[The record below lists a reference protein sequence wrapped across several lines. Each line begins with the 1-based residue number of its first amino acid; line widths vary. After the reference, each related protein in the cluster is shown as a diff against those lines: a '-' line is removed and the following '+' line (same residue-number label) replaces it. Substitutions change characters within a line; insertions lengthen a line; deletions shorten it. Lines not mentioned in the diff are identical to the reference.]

1 MNSRDLKAALA
12 VADPVDHRTLAEID
26 FELIEEELFADLAA
40 GSSPLLATTPER
52 IRSPRS
58 RRPLVIA
65 VGAAALAAAF
75 VLVVSLGGGGPEQPA
90 PAYGA
95 ELVRFA
101 EASPLLLLE
110 EPGWHVGYANEESS
124 EEGQIEFI
132 LGKKLPYEV
141 ITETSGRRPPAVRQH
156 RAELNWRGGTL
167 ASWVSD
173 RAASADF
180 HTTLPVL
187 GTTAQVFRYEDGH
200 PGDYEFTAL
209 WTEAGQV
216 DEFRAPVPDLAAF
229 EAHLGALRQVDSQS
243 WLGALPPSVIKAA
256 DHGDAVTEMLRG
268 VTVPAGFSAAQ
279 VPDAG
284 LSTDRYQLG
293 AAVTGSVACSWFR
306 QWGEDRAAGNSAG
319 AAEAEAALA
328 GAENWP
334 VMREMET
341 EDAYPQ
347 VLNEYAAAMPSGQ
360 WYGRPLLGEVESGL
374 GCAADGVPLVGGP
387 ATQR

>member
-1 MNSRDLKAALA
+1 MKTRELKAALA
-12 VADPVDHRTLAEID
+12 AADPVDHQALAGLD
-26 FELIEEELFADLAA
+26 FELIEDELFVDLA
-40 GSSPLLATTPER
+40 GQSSPLLATTPER

-65 VGAAALAAAF
+65 LGAASLAAAF
-75 VLVVSLGGGGPEQPA
+75 VVVLSLGGGGPEQPTR
-90 PAYGA
+90 AYGA

-124 EEGQIEFI
+124 GEGQVEFI
-132 LGKKLPYEV
+132 LGKKLPFEH
-141 ITETSGRRPPAVRQH
+141 ITETSGPRPPAVRQ
-156 RAELNWRGGTL
+156 RTAELNWRGGPL
-167 ASWVSD
+167 AEWVSD

-180 HTTLPVL
+180 RTTLPVL

-209 WTEAGQV
+209 WAETGRV

-229 EAHLGALRQVDSQS
+229 EAHLAALRQVDSQD
-243 WLGALPPSVIKAA
+243 WLAALPASVIKAA
-256 DHGDAVTEMLRG
+256 DHGRAVAEMLKG
-268 VTVPAGFSAAQ
+268 VAVPADFTPSQ
-279 VPDAG
+279 IPDAG

-306 QWGEDRAAGNSAG
+306 QWGEDRSQGDGAG

-328 GAENWP
+328 GAKNWP
-334 VMREMET
+334 IMREMKT
-341 EDAYPQ
+341 EGAYPQ
-347 VLNEYAAAMPSGQ
+347 VLNEYAAAMPSGR
-360 WYGRPLLGEVESGL
+360 WYGRPLLGDVESGL
-374 GCAADGVPLVGGP
+374 GCAANGVRLQPGP
-387 ATQR
+387 ATQP